1 MNKKLL
7 IVFAYPSSKEVDCN
21 SIDFFMLEILV
32 SMEWLVDSMQTYF
45 IPSFG
50 MYYDDPL
57 LINHILSNRSN
68 SATWVNSS

>member
-1 MNKKLL
+1 
-7 IVFAYPSSKEVDCN
+7 
-21 SIDFFMLEILV
+21 MLEILV
-32 SMEWLVDSMQTYF
+32 SMEWLVDSMQTHF

-57 LINHILSNRSN
+57 LINHILSKRSN